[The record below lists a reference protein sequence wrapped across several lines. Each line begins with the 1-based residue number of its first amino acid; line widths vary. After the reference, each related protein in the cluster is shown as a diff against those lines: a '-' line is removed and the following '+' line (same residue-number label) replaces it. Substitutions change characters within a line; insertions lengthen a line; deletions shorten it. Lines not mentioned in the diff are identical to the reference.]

1 MKIYINKYR
10 DHWLSPYT
18 IMEKVLF
25 WKKWTDPEF
34 DLYDDKN
41 DKYTDWLVKP
51 MEAVQKVLDF
61 IHPKIDYV
69 KIDKWDTWNMDGTLS
84 RIILPMLKQL
94 QATKHGSPLVDDEDV
109 PEELRS
115 TSAPAKENEW
125 DTDANHF
132 KRWDWVMD
140 ELIWTFEQL
149 HPDNDWE
156 QQYYSGEHDTSWEK
170 TEKTF
175 KNPVTGK
182 EEATY
187 ELKRGPKD
195 TFKIDSDGLQNHQ
208 KRITNG
214 LRLFGKYYQGLW
226 D

>member
-25 WKKWTDPEF
+25 WKKWTDPTF

-51 MEAVQKVLDF
+51 CEMLQKFLD
-61 IHPKIDYV
+61 IVHPKINYV
-69 KIDKWDTWNMDGTLS
+69 KIDKWDTWNMDGTLA

-109 PEELRS
+109 PEHLRS
-115 TSAPAKENEW
+115 TAAPAKENEW

-149 HPDNDWE
+149 NPDYDWQE
-156 QQYYSGEHDTSWEK
+156 QYYSGKHDTYWEK
-170 TEKTF
+170 TEKTYP
-175 KNPVTGK
+175 NPITGK
-182 EEATY
+182 EEATF
-187 ELKRGPKD
+187 EMKRGPND
-195 TFKIDSDGLQNHQ
+195 TFKIDSEGMTKHQ
-208 KRITNG
+208 ERITNG

>member
-1 MKIYINKYR
+1 MKVYINNYR
-10 DHWLSPYT
+10 YHWLSPYT

-51 MEAVQKVLDF
+51 MQAVQKVLDA

-94 QATKHGSPLVDDEDV
+94 QATKQGSPLVDDEDV

-125 DTDANHF
+125 DTDGNHF

-149 HPDNDWE
+149 HPDYDWE
-156 QQYYSGEHDTSWEK
+156 EQYYSGEHDTSWVK
-170 TEKTF
+170 TDKTYP
-175 KNPVTGK
+175 NPDTGK

-187 ELKRGPKD
+187 QMKEGPKH
-195 TFKIDSDGLQNHQ
+195 TFKIDRDGMEKHQ
-208 KRITNG
+208 LRINNG